1 MKNFP
6 DNIQQFF
13 SSSAFAVL
21 GASTNR
27 EKYGNKVLR
36 CYLQHQLNVYPVN
49 PRADVIEG
57 VTCYEDINSL
67 PLDVKSISVITPPA
81 ITEQIVKDA
90 IDKGILHIWMQ
101 PGAESVV
108 AIKTCQDAKIN
119 VIADGSCILVALG
132 YKEI

>member
-13 SSSAFAVL
+13 LPKAFAVI

-36 CYLQHQLNVYPVN
+36 CYLQHQLTAYPVN
-49 PRADVIEG
+49 PRAKVIEG
-57 VTCYEDINSL
+57 ITCYEDISSL
-67 PLDVKSISVITPPA
+67 PAEVKSISVITPPA
-81 ITEQIVKDA
+81 ITEKIVDDA
-90 IDKGILHIWMQ
+90 INKGILNIWMQ
-101 PGAESVV
+101 PGAESAV
-108 AIKTCQDAKIN
+108 AVKKCQDAHIN

-132 YKEI
+132 FKDI